1 MAIVHIVQHGSKRR
15 EPGDPGLTEEG
26 FAQARAVARYFSE
39 AGSLDGVGL
48 WSSPL
53 LRARQTIE
61 PLARLG
67 IAVRIDERLR
77 ERANWD
83 GTRPIGEFLADW
95 ARCTA
100 DRDHV
105 PAEGESSRMAG
116 ERLLGFLREA
126 EGVVI
131 AAAHGGV
138 TVDLLRTLAGDE
150 AVPAVLLE
158 EGVPP
163 GAITTIEDLRPT
175 RVAYTGH
182 LSPGGE

>member
-1 MAIVHIVQHGSKRR
+1 MTIVHIVQHGAKERT
-15 EPGDPGLTEEG
+15 PGDPGLSGEG
-26 FAQARAVARYFSE
+26 LAQAEAVARHFASIGE
-39 AGSLDGVGL
+39 ARL

-53 LRARQTIE
+53 LRARQTIA
-61 PLARLG
+61 PLAERLG
-67 IAVRIDERLR
+67 AEVRLDARLR
-77 ERANWD
+77 ERANWH
-83 GTRPIGEFLADW
+83 GSRPIGEFLADW

-105 PAEGESSRMAG
+105 PAEGESSRAAG
-116 ERLLGFLREA
+116 ERFLGFLREA
-126 EGVVI
+126 EGVVV

-150 AVPAVLLE
+150 AVPALLLE
-158 EGVPP
+158 EGMPP
-163 GAITTIEDLRPT
+163 GAITTIVDLRPV